1 MVDAPDISV
10 NGASSQNVVMLVNQH
25 APSSYT
31 SVTVTSQPRGR
42 SIRMFLTDGT
52 TTGLIIAEIV
62 NWTGKALVVPR
73 SALAVFL
80 KREEAQ
86 SAGVYILTGPDPDD
100 AFRQLLYVGQSETVG
115 RRLVEHDS
123 DPKKDFFD
131 RAIVFVSKDE
141 NLTNAHARFLER
153 HLTGRIKAAGRSTPT
168 NSNNPGGAALP
179 EADVADMEYFL
190 DQIEIVLPV
199 LGLDVLRPI
208 ATARRTALT
217 STLPSPDTNAPPL
230 FELKV
235 GPASAKAVEL
245 DGEFIVQ
252 SGSIARDS
260 ETGSLDN
267 GYRSLRTKLK
277 SEGILV
283 PGDGQ
288 TLRFTRDVAFTS
300 PSAAASVVYGASMS
314 GPANWKLAGTDKT
327 YAELRQ
333 ATLKEAEAEGERLSA
348 GPQMGEHVP

>member
-1 MVDAPDISV
+1 MA
-10 NGASSQNVVMLVNQH
+10 Q
-25 APSSYT
+25 
-31 SVTVTSQPRGR
+31 RGR
-42 SIRMFLTDGT
+42 SLRMFLTDGT
-52 TTGLIIAEIV
+52 PTGLIIAEIV

-73 SALAVFL
+73 PALAGFL

-100 AFRQLLYVGQSETVG
+100 PFRQQLYVGQSETVG
-115 RRLVEHDS
+115 RRLIEHDS
-123 DPKKDFFD
+123 DPKRDFFD

-153 HLTGRIKAAGRSTPT
+153 HLTNRIKVAGRSTPT
-168 NSNNPGGAALP
+168 NGNTPGGAALP

-208 ATARRTALT
+208 ATAKSQAAGAAVQNSSALT
-217 STLPSPDTNAPPL
+217 TLT

-245 DGEFIVQ
+245 EGDFIVK
-252 SGSIARDS
+252 SGSVARDI
-260 ETGSLDN
+260 EAATLGA
-267 GYRSLRTKLK
+267 GYKALRAKLK
-277 SEGILV
+277 AEGALIS
-283 PGDGQ
+283 GDNQ
-288 TLRFTRDVAFTS
+288 TLIFKRDVAFTS

-314 GPANWKLAGTDKT
+314 GPANWKVSGTDKT
-327 YAELRQ
+327 YGELRQ
-333 ATLKEAEAEGERLSA
+333 AALKEAEAQGEESVLSA
-348 GPQMGEHVP
+348 GDHQTQQD

>member
-1 MVDAPDISV
+1 
-10 NGASSQNVVMLVNQH
+10 
-25 APSSYT
+25 
-31 SVTVTSQPRGR
+31 
-42 SIRMFLTDGT
+42 MFLTDGT
-52 TTGLIIAEIV
+52 PAGLTIAEIV
-62 NWTGKALVVPR
+62 NWTGKAVVVPR
-73 SALAVFL
+73 SALAGFL

-100 AFRQLLYVGQSETVG
+100 PFRQILYVGQSETVG

-153 HLTGRIKAAGRSTPT
+153 HLTNRIKTAGRSTPT
-168 NSNNPGGAALP
+168 NGNNPGGAALP

-208 ATARRTALT
+208 ATAKSHGSGSVAVAQSASTQPELT
-217 STLPSPDTNAPPL
+217 
-230 FELKV
+230 FELNV

-245 DGEFIVQ
+245 EGDFIVK
-252 SGSIARDS
+252 SGSIARDT
-260 ETGSLDN
+260 ETATLN
-267 GYRSLRTKLK
+267 AGYKALRAKLK
-277 SEGILV
+277 TEGALL
-283 PGDGQ
+283 PEGDNQ
-288 TLRFTRDVAFTS
+288 TLTFKRDVAFSS

-314 GPANWKLAGTDKT
+314 GPANWKVQGTDKT
-327 YAELRQ
+327 YGELRQ
-333 ATLKEAEAEGERLSA
+333 AALKEAEAQGEQIALSSA
-348 GPQMGEHVP
+348 DQSTLKD

>member
-1 MVDAPDISV
+1 MR
-10 NGASSQNVVMLVNQH
+10 Q
-25 APSSYT
+25 
-31 SVTVTSQPRGR
+31 RGR

-52 TTGLIIAEIV
+52 PTGLIIAEIV

-73 SALAVFL
+73 TALATFL

-100 AFRQLLYVGQSETVG
+100 PFRQQLYVGQSETVG

-123 DPKKDFFD
+123 DAKKDFFD

-153 HLTGRIKAAGRSTPT
+153 HLTNRIKTAGRSIPT
-168 NSNNPGGAALP
+168 NVNNPGGAALP

-208 ATARRTALT
+208 ATAKAQSVGSAIQHPSSATTLT
-217 STLPSPDTNAPPL
+217 

-245 DGEFIVQ
+245 EGDFIVKI
-252 SGSIARDS
+252 GSVARDT
-260 ETGSLDN
+260 ETATLGAGYKALRMKLKADGSLTSGDN
-267 GYRSLRTKLK
+267 
-277 SEGILV
+277 
-283 PGDGQ
+283 Q
-288 TLRFTRDVAFTS
+288 TLVFARDVAFTS

-314 GPANWKLAGTDKT
+314 GPANWKVSGTDQT
-327 YAELRQ
+327 YGELRQ
-333 ATLKEAEAEGERLSA
+333 AALKEAEAQGEKSA
-348 GPQMGEHVP
+348 LVARDQQAQQD